1 MIPIYSAILIDDDCG
16 MERISLV
23 DSPAVESDFVALAE
37 QKKPV
42 MLRVED
48 EEKRLIRGVVMRAD
62 FPIYRYCEKMG
73 EYYLVFSP
81 ETIRKMAEKYLAE
94 NRQNLVNQMHKQ
106 DSDVEGV
113 QMVQYFI
120 KDVAAGVSPVG
131 FEEIEDGSLFA
142 EFHVINDEVWAE
154 IKTGNFKG
162 FSLEG
167 VFSFVPQK
175 TEEKNNK
182 QTKSNSIMS
191 KLNKIKEAVK
201 ELMAKMMLDFTV
213 VTTDKGLLEWDGDE
227 DLKQGDKVYIPATE
241 EGEQRKAAEDGDY
254 TTEDGKV
261 IKVVDGAV
269 AEIVD
274 TQAEVDGAEEQP
286 NEDEP
291 NREDDGRES
300 RNEEIGKL
308 REEVNELYKL
318 VDSLLKAVGITR
330 DEAEQMRADIKELK
344 EKPAAKPANEEF
356 EEQRK
361 PTEGLSDKQ
370 KRTKDIMTAKRVPLQ
385 K

>member
-1 MIPIYSAILIDDDCG
+1 
-16 MERISLV
+16 
-23 DSPAVESDFVALAE
+23 
-37 QKKPV
+37 
-42 MLRVED
+42 
-48 EEKRLIRGVVMRAD
+48 
-62 FPIYRYCEKMG
+62 
-73 EYYLVFSP
+73 
-81 ETIRKMAEKYLAE
+81 
-94 NRQNLVNQMHKQ
+94 
-106 DSDVEGV
+106 
-113 QMVQYFI
+113 
-120 KDVAAGVSPVG
+120 
-131 FEEIEDGSLFA
+131 
-142 EFHVINDEVWAE
+142 
-154 IKTGNFKG
+154 
-162 FSLEG
+162 
-167 VFSFVPQK
+167 
-175 TEEKNNK
+175 
-182 QTKSNSIMS
+182 MS
-191 KLNKIKEAVK
+191 KLSKIKEAVK

-241 EGEQRKAAEDGDY
+241 EGEQRKPAEDGDY

-274 TQAEVDGAEEQP
+274 TQAEVDGAEE
-286 NEDEP
+286 EEP
-291 NREDDGRES
+291 NGNDDGREN

-361 PTEGLSDKQ
+361 PSEGLSDKQ